1 MLNLICIIC
10 NVFLKHLTLEAS
22 FHNVFLTRLVSEVQ
36 FPNVLLVC
44 WAPYVQFVT
53 MYVFIYCI
61 AWVAYHDVC
70 LTSLT
75 SEACFCDL
83 LCTCWTLNWNSQCVF
98 WQSVVRN
105 MCFTTY
111 LQNVHQAAPIAQNA
125 LFCSA
130 FHLEDSFFKTYGHHG
145 TNGWGRWSPT
155 TQKHIRRIMRSGIA
169 GPCEQISQNRC
180 SAELN
185 VLYQPLQILL
195 IARNDD
201 SLPPCDYVLVAVCL
215 CNVIF
220 WKPGI
225 SITIEYTL

>member
-1 MLNLICIIC
+1 MLGSIRPICHHVCFHILHRMGGISWC
-10 NVFLKHLTLEAS
+10 VFNILD
-22 FHNVFLTRLVSEVQ
+22 FRGVFSRLV
-36 FPNVLLVC
+36 
-44 WAPYVQFVT
+44 
-53 MYVFIYCI
+53 MY
-61 AWVAYHDVC
+61 
-70 LTSLT
+70 
-75 SEACFCDL
+75 
-83 LCTCWTLNWNSQCVF
+83 WTLNWNSQCVF

-111 LQNVHQAAPIAQNA
+111 LQNVHRAAPIAQNA

-169 GPCEQISQNRC
+169 GPCEQIAQNRC
-180 SAELN
+180 SAALN